1 METSINIPIPF
12 SIIRNIFNA
21 LNNLKVSD
29 FNFKQYTYEEAV
41 SGLQDEC
48 LFGVTNSTLSISS
61 SNNGVNE
68 FVVQRISI
76 SSSQNKI
83 DGKDP
88 LYIGKY

>member
-41 SGLQDEC
+41 SGL
-48 LFGVTNSTLSISS
+48 
-61 SNNGVNE
+61 
-68 FVVQRISI
+68 R
-76 SSSQNKI
+76 
-83 DGKDP
+83 
-88 LYIGKY
+88 

>member
-1 METSINIPIPF
+1 MVCKM
-12 SIIRNIFNA
+12 NA
-21 LNNLKVSD
+21 YL
-29 FNFKQYTYEEAV
+29 
-41 SGLQDEC
+41 
-48 LFGVTNSTLSISS
+48 GVTNSTLSISS

-88 LYIGKY
+88 LYVGKY

>member
-21 LNNLKVSD
+21 LYNLKVSD
-29 FNFKQYTYEEAV
+29 FDFKQYTYEEVV
-41 SGLQDEC
+41 SGWQDEC

-76 SSSQNKI
+76 SSSKNKI

-88 LYIGKY
+88 LYVGKY

>member
-1 METSINIPIPF
+1 MDHSVNIPTLF
-12 SIIRNIFNA
+12 SIIRNIFNV

-29 FNFKQYTYEEAV
+29 FDFKQYTYEEV
-41 SGLQDEC
+41 VCSWQDEC
-48 LFGVTNSTLSISS
+48 LFGVINSTFSISS

-88 LYIGKY
+88 LYVGKY